1 MIAFIIGIVVA
12 TLILTVL
19 IQSGIINIKGNSFD
33 LIKKIHK
40 KITSD
45 VKAVENSML
54 KGFERGIKGSQRKEN
69 QSSNEKKTND

>member
-1 MIAFIIGIVVA
+1 MSFIVGVIVA

-19 IQSGIINIKGNSFD
+19 VQSDIINLKGNSFD

>member
-19 IQSGIINIKGNSFD
+19 VQSDIINLKGNSFD

>member
-33 LIKKIHK
+33 SIKKIHK

-45 VKAVENSML
+45 FKAVNNSML
-54 KGFERGIKGSQRKEN
+54 KGFERGIKGSHRKEN
-69 QSSNEKKTND
+69 QSSNEKTNK

>member
-1 MIAFIIGIVVA
+1 MSFIVGVIVA

-19 IQSGIINIKGNSFD
+19 VQSGIINLKGNSFN
-33 LIKKIHK
+33 LIKKTYE

-54 KGFERGIKGSQRKEN
+54 KGFERGIKGSHRKEN

>member
-1 MIAFIIGIVVA
+1 MSFIVGVIVA

-19 IQSGIINIKGNSFD
+19 VQSGIINLKGNSFD
-33 LIKKIHK
+33 SIKKAHK

-45 VKAVENSML
+45 FSAVENSLL